1 MKNQAIE
8 LTTFKLNN
16 CTIEEFIEA
25 NAEIDAFL
33 KRQNGFRSRTIF
45 ELKKGIVYDMLMWD
59 STEEGT
65 AAMHKLMDELH
76 DSVVHDMIDQ
86 GTVSW
91 NIAPIEHFVS
101 LYRNQIIKNEK
112 SAEDI

>member
-8 LTTFKLNN
+8 LTTFKLKG
-16 CTIEEFIEA
+16 CTIEEFIKA
-25 NAEIDAFL
+25 NLEIDIFL
-33 KRQNGFRSRTIF
+33 KRQKGFRSRTIF
-45 ELKKGIVYDMLMWD
+45 ELKKGIVHDMLLWD

-65 AAMHKLMDELH
+65 EAMHLLMSELS

-101 LYRNQIIKNEK
+101 L
-112 SAEDI
+112 